1 MYCGRR
7 GLLGRSQA
15 ESFMSAQPSP
25 ALEDLPHA
33 PAPAAQS
40 VAGDAASPEAL
51 RRLSRSLA
59 GGGGR
64 SARSQR
70 KVLELL
76 KAALAAIRVNDY
88 ERGGQRAIAA
98 LKIDET
104 SGLAWHV
111 LAICQEKANQF
122 GPAIQA
128 YEAALKLLPDHNDIA
143 HDLGRLA
150 QRLGYLEI
158 AEKLLL
164 KFLAANPGHIEATNN
179 LAGVMRDQRR
189 YGDAIETLRAML
201 QVEPE
206 SPVLWN
212 SLGTVLNDEGRLT
225 EALTFFE
232 EALRLD
238 PGFSKAR
245 YNRANVRRPL
255 GDIAGALEDLE
266 AALPGAEGPYEAAM
280 MNMARALMLMGEARL
295 PEAFEAYEVRFD
307 PNLPDALRVAVPAP
321 RWKPAEEDIRGRRLL
336 VVGEQGIADELI
348 FANCL
353 ADVIEAV
360 GPEGKVFVAVEERMV
375 GLFQRRWPEAIV
387 GGHKAI
393 RLEGRLTRFVPFV
406 EDLPEGEAPEF
417 WVPMGSLMT
426 VYRPSVAAFPR
437 HDGVIRPDPERV
449 ARWTRELEALGPG
462 LKVGLHWKSLVM
474 TGARAAYFA
483 SSFQL
488 WEPILRAPGCVMINL
503 QCGDVSEDLAKAE
516 AAGVRIWTPPIN
528 LKDDLEDVAALSVAC
543 DLVIGPGIAG
553 TNIAAA
559 SGARTWMVAAPDDW
573 HLMKTDG
580 YVFYP
585 EARVFRRA
593 AVDGW
598 PAVIGEM
605 REALDRVVE
614 RGWNAA

>member
-1 MYCGRR
+1 
-7 GLLGRSQA
+7 
-15 ESFMSAQPSP
+15 MSALPSSMP
-25 ALEDLPHA
+25 NDAAHA
-33 PAPAAQS
+33 PAPAAQGLI
-40 VAGDAASPEAL
+40 GDAASPEAL
-51 RRLSRSLA
+51 RRLSHSLA
-59 GGGGR
+59 SGR
-64 SARSQR
+64 SIKSQK

-76 KAALAAIRVNDY
+76 KASLAAIRMHDF
-88 ERGGQRAIAA
+88 ERGAQRAIAA

-111 LAICQEKANQF
+111 LAICQEKANHF

-128 YEAALKLLPDHNDIA
+128 YEAALTLLPDHSDIA

-150 QRLGYLEI
+150 QRLGYLDI

-164 KFLAANPGHIEATNN
+164 KFLAVTPGHIEATNN
-179 LAGVMRDQRR
+179 LACVMRDQRR
-189 YGDAIETLRAML
+189 YGDAIETLRSML

-206 SPVLWN
+206 SAVLWN
-212 SLGTVLNDEGRLT
+212 TLGTVLNDEGRLD

-255 GDIAGALEDLE
+255 GDVPGALEDLE
-266 AALPGAEGPYEAAM
+266 AALPGADGPYEVAM
-280 MNMARALMLMGEARL
+280 MNMARALMLMGEARI
-295 PEAFEAYEVRFD
+295 PEGFEAYEVRFD
-307 PNLPDALRVAVPAP
+307 SNLPDAMRVAVPAP
-321 RWKPAEEDIRGRRLL
+321 RWNPAGEDIRGRRLL

-360 GPEGKVFVAVEERMV
+360 GPEGQVYIAVEERMI
-375 GLFQRRWPEAIV
+375 GLFQRSFPQAVV
-387 GGHKAI
+387 GGHKAV
-393 RLEGRLTRFVPFV
+393 RLEGRLTRYVPFV
-406 EDLPEGEAPEF
+406 EDLPEEERPEL
-417 WVPMGSLMT
+417 WIPMGSLMA
-426 VYRPSVAAFPR
+426 VYRPSPAAFPE
-437 HDGVIRPDPERV
+437 HKGIIRADPERV
-449 ARWTRELEALGPG
+449 ARWKAELDALGPE

-474 TGARAAYFA
+474 TGSRSAVFA

-488 WEPILRAPGCVMINL
+488 WEPVLGAPGCLMVNL
-503 QCGDVSEDLAKAE
+503 QCGDVADDLAAAE
-516 AAGVRIWTPPIN
+516 AAGARIWTPPIN

-559 SGARTWMVAAPDDW
+559 CGARTWLVAAPDDW
-573 HLMKTDG
+573 HLMKTG
-580 YVFYP
+580 RYVFYP
-585 EARVFRRA
+585 DARIFVRG

-598 PAVIGEM
+598 PAVIDEM
-605 REALDRVVE
+605 RAVLDRVVE
-614 RGWNAA
+614 QGWNAA